1 MILTAQNLVREI
13 GKLPRNIE
21 YQYINPINSGRIKII
36 AVNEPE
42 GPIEFKRYDPSKG
55 QTLTERP
62 IETISTAM
70 IWRYSNAL
78 IEDKPVN
85 VDRVFGGSYNTRSV
99 LESLLAHAPQF
110 YWCKPSRIEL
120 INTHKAVKPG
130 HKHLIYK
137 PNDPHPAGITQYLD
151 VDMEI
156 SEFNLEVVYKGI
168 ELENIANHDG
178 SLTIESLPMEVQRR
192 HAQIQ
197 IALIKIG
204 EQLGFRTWV
213 ASNDKSIIYAGQP
226 IGKMS
231 SVINRLSDERV
242 LQAYPEAAKAAR
254 LIDCIWFQNGRLM
267 PAVMEVEHST
277 GVISG
282 LARMKGFHDLGP
294 ALQDIRWTIVA
305 PDEDRDKVIMHA
317 NKEQFR
323 KMDTRF
329 FPYSAVEE
337 LFSLCERRKPDGI
350 TDKFLDC
357 FMEKCVH

>member
-13 GKLPRNIE
+13 GKLPRNVE
-21 YQYINPINSGRIKII
+21 YQYINPKNAGRIKII
-36 AVNEPE
+36 TVNEPE
-42 GPIEFKRYDPSKG
+42 GPIEFIRYDPSKG
-55 QTLTERP
+55 QSLSKRP

-78 IEDKPVN
+78 IADKPVN

-110 YWCKPSRIEL
+110 YWCKPGRIEL

-137 PNDPHPAGITQYLD
+137 PNMPHDIGVTKYLD

-156 SEFNLEVVYKGI
+156 SEFNLDVVYKGI
-168 ELENIANHDG
+168 EISDIINSNGLNNKD
-178 SLTIESLPMEVQRR
+178 TLPIEVQRR

-226 IGKMS
+226 ISNMP
-231 SVINRLSDERV
+231 SVINRLTDERV
-242 LQAYPEAAKAAR
+242 LQAYPEAAKAAK

-282 LARMKGFHDLGP
+282 LARMKGFYDLGP
-294 ALQDIRWTIVA
+294 ALKDIRWTIVA
-305 PDEDRDKVIMHA
+305 PDEDRDKVITHA

-323 KMDTRF
+323 QMDTRF

-337 LFSLCERRKPDGI
+337 LFSLCERRKPEGV
-350 TDKFLDC
+350 TDRFLDC